1 MRISIN
7 KEIKRC
13 IGRRSSM
20 FYCVIFTKFN
30 KVLQL
35 KFLEPLTGI
44 LEWSREVELFE
55 DKHSFTYFV
64 NVK

>member
-30 KVLQL
+30 KVLRL

-55 DKHSFTYFV
+55 DW
-64 NVK
+64 